1 MSGNIL
7 VKNMTFKYPSMVSPL
22 FNNVSVNIHEDW
34 KLGLIGRN
42 GRGKTTLLKILLDQ
56 LEYEGTVIASLEF
69 KYFPSYPDLD
79 DSLTAEEVL
88 LKESPMT
95 ERWEMELEL
104 SYMDLPPET
113 LDRSFHVLSGGED
126 ENIVDWIISK

>member
-56 LEYEGTVIASLEF
+56 LEYEGTVIASLE
-69 KYFPSYPDLD
+69 L
-79 DSLTAEEVL
+79 
-88 LKESPMT
+88 
-95 ERWEMELEL
+95 
-104 SYMDLPPET
+104 
-113 LDRSFHVLSGGED
+113 
-126 ENIVDWIISK
+126 